1 MRIICIFLVVFF
13 LCWLFVAGRR
23 TSAVISIGTTPA
35 SLSRT
40 IDVSDLQAGAGT
52 DLNPDYYSAANAIS
66 IDVSGTTGIE
76 DQWRVDV
83 RKVDTTWHS
92 NLHLHTRRTSDG
104 DASPANISGGS
115 SYQEMSGTDQQFFTG
130 EGDIIGIE
138 AQLKLS
144 GVSVQ
149 IPPNTYSTTVYFTV
163 VDI

>member
-1 MRIICIFLVVFF
+1 MKTALIFLIIFFSFCIICAERSIP
-13 LCWLFVAGRR
+13 A
-23 TSAVISIGTTPA
+23 AISISA
-35 SLSRT
+35 SPGSVNRT
-40 IDVSDLQAGAGT
+40 INESDLQAGAGS

-66 IDVSGTTGIE
+66 IDVSGTTGGE

-92 NLHLHTRRTSDG
+92 DLHLYIRRTSDG

-115 SYQEMSGTDQQFFTG
+115 SYQETNGTDQEFFTG
-130 EGDIIGIE
+130 EGDITGIE

-149 IPPNTYSTTVYFTV
+149 ISPDTYSTTVYFTV